1 MVPLHTPESAPGSPG
16 SPLYGDSSKPSRV
29 VVLCCDDLDQRWLV
43 QRLALLGQLHLHSF
57 QVGIELL
64 LQEACELV
72 EGRAAWLPQWEKGT
86 IFLQY
91 PGYRFE
97 PWQRLVGAAGGQG

>member
-16 SPLYGDSSKPSRV
+16 SPLSGDSSKPSRV

-43 QRLALLGQLHLHSF
+43 QRLALLGQLHLRSKF
-57 QVGIELL
+57 
-64 LQEACELV
+64 
-72 EGRAAWLPQWEKGT
+72 
-86 IFLQY
+86 FLQC

-97 PWQRLVGAAGGQG
+97 PWQRLVGAVGGQG